1 MKRLLSTKIKFRI
14 AHCPKCKGKGTYL
27 FKAGYDSKGL
37 RCGCGDCYDWKVALR
52 GVLELEKE
60 VRKLKRESK

>member
-1 MKRLLSTKIKFRI
+1 
-14 AHCPKCKGKGTYL
+14 L